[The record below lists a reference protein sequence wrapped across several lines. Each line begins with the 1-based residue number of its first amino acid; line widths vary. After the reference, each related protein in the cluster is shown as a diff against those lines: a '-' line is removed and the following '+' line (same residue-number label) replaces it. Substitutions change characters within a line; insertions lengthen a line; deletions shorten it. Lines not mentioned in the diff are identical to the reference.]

1 MLVVVFL
8 IMVFTALVMV
18 FLYLIQEPILN
29 LIRGISQNRRTQRKG
44 GFVVR
49 RRVALVVALV
59 GMSAIILFFVIFP
72 EQFNQL
78 LNVSAT
84 SSIVTASIDFPTV
97 LQDRDPNTDGIQ
109 LDGIELLELNVFEA
123 SLAGA
128 SLTNAKLWNATLTAA
143 MLEGANLSGARI
155 WQVNF
160 EGGNFRQANFT
171 NTVINETNFTRSI
184 LQDSAFIGAVITD
197 TNFSNTELWHVDF
210 SGTQFVSVNFDG
222 AQFWEAD
229 LEGAQFAGN
238 TVFSPTTILPDGT
251 NWSELNP
258 IDRFTNRQHPN
269 FWRSDKVWSPA
280 YEYRAIPDTP
290 TPTEALELIPSP
302 SPDVALTP
310 TAPAS

>member
-18 FLYLIQEPILN
+18 FLYLIQEPLIN
-29 LIRGISQNRRTQRKG
+29 LVRGMSSHNRRTPRKG
-44 GFVVR
+44 RFVVR
-49 RRVALVVALV
+49 RRVALVMVLL
-59 GMSAIILFFVIFP
+59 GMSAIILFFVVFP
-72 EQFNQL
+72 EQFMQL
-78 LNVSAT
+78 LNTPSFVAT
-84 SSIVTASIDFPTV
+84 AANDFPTV
-97 LQDRDPNTDGIQ
+97 LQDRDPNTEGIQ
-109 LDGIELLELNVFEA
+109 LDGVELLEVNLFEA

-128 SLTNAKLWNATLTAA
+128 SLTNAKLWNSTLTSA

-160 EGGNFRQANFT
+160 EMGNFREALFI

-184 LQDSAFIGAVITD
+184 LQDSSFIGAVITD
-197 TNFSNTELWHVDF
+197 TNFTNAELWHVDF
-210 SGTQFVSVNFDG
+210 SGTQFLSVNFDG

-238 TVFSPTTILPDGT
+238 TIFSPTTILPDGT

-290 TPTEALELIPSP
+290 TPTEAIPLITPSLE
-302 SPDVALTP
+302 LTP
-310 TAPAS
+310 TASTG